1 MKRILLLIL
10 PFLLYAVDV
19 SNIAG
24 STSAA
29 VLLED
34 SNSTAQNNTQSTS
47 NQDILK
53 QSPKI
58 TAFGS
63 HLFSG
68 NFTQSTQHIYN
79 PDYKIAVAD
88 VISLKIWGAV
98 SYESNLVVDSQGNI
112 FVPQVGAIK
121 VLGVKNSE
129 LLSVIQASVSKIY
142 KDNVYVYADMNAY
155 QNVSVFVTG
164 SVNSPGLYKG
174 LSSDSVVQYIDKAGG
189 INLDYGSFR
198 YIQILRDNKIL
209 ANIDLY
215 DFLLKGKLSLLAFRT
230 GDVILVSSLKSYV
243 SASGDVQK
251 PFRFELKDEA
261 LSLQDLAI
269 LAGAKPIVT
278 NAIVKSYANNHIV
291 DIKSYSKKDFSSVM
305 LKSADEVE
313 FRPDYN
319 ANDVNIRIEG
329 EHSGA
334 HFMVVRKGSTLDE
347 VVSRIVTNAQSDI
360 TSVQVFRKSVALT
373 QKQLIDAQ
381 LKELETLA
389 LTAPSV
395 NSEGAAIRANQAKT
409 ILDFIQRAKQVQPK
423 GQIIIDS
430 VKAYKSVVL
439 EEGDTIVVPSKNN
452 LVVVQGEVSLPG
464 SFVYMPSKKL
474 DYYINLAGDYSDRA
488 DTSKVLV
495 INSNGKAT
503 KYNQGFL
510 SFAPEVKAGDSIL
523 VLPKVDSQGL
533 QITSMLVNILYQVA
547 IATNV
552 VLNIN
557 R

>member
-1 MKRILLLIL
+1 MTLI
-10 PFLLYAVDV
+10 
-19 SNIAG
+19 
-24 STSAA
+24 
-29 VLLED
+29 
-34 SNSTAQNNTQSTS
+34 
-47 NQDILK
+47 
-53 QSPKI
+53 
-58 TAFGS
+58 
-63 HLFSG
+63 HL
-68 NFTQSTQHIYN
+68 
-79 PDYKIAVAD
+79 
-88 VISLKIWGAV
+88 
-98 SYESNLVVDSQGNI
+98 
-112 FVPQVGAIK
+112 
-121 VLGVKNSE
+121 
-129 LLSVIQASVSKIY
+129 
-142 KDNVYVYADMNAY
+142 
-155 QNVSVFVTG
+155 
-164 SVNSPGLYKG
+164 
-174 LSSDSVVQYIDKAGG
+174 
-189 INLDYGSFR
+189 
-198 YIQILRDNKIL
+198 
-209 ANIDLY
+209 
-215 DFLLKGKLSLLAFRT
+215 
-230 GDVILVSSLKSYV
+230 SSLKSYV

-291 DIKSYSKKDFSSVM
+291 DIKSYSKKDFASVM

-464 SFVYMPSKKL
+464 SFVYMPSKRL